1 MTQVPRGNDNESN
14 PSVQSM
20 GALVRELR
28 ESQGL
33 TLAQLS
39 SKAAV
44 SSGLISQIEHGQGN
58 PAYLT
63 LLKLAQALSVPVGT
77 FFAAPEQ
84 KVTNG
89 VVRAG
94 NRRRLEI
101 ADKGLVY
108 ELLNPSFAGQ
118 LFNVIVRIPPG
129 YTNQAVPFDHPVAD
143 ESMLVMEGQLHV
155 QLGDEGFLLDTG
167 DCITFV
173 TDKAHWFRNPGDIE
187 AVIYCSMTPPVF

>member
-77 FFAAPEQ
+77 FVAEPEQ

-101 ADKGLVY
+101 ADKAVSYTHLDVY
-108 ELLNPSFAGQ
+108 KRQSRPNASRRPSTRRSAG
-118 LFNVIVRIPPG
+118 
-129 YTNQAVPFDHPVAD
+129 AA
-143 ESMLVMEGQLHV
+143 S
-155 QLGDEGFLLDTG
+155 
-167 DCITFV
+167 
-173 TDKAHWFRNPGDIE
+173 
-187 AVIYCSMTPPVF
+187 CSRAARSSGWRSRARC